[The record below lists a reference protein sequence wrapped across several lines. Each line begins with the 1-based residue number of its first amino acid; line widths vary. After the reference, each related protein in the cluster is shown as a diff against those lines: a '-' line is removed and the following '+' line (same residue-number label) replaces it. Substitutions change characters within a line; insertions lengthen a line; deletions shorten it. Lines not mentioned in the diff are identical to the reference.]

1 MSLEILSI
9 EGFRIDGRRWNELRH
24 FTAKVD
30 IDNFADGSS
39 YVEQGNT
46 KVICM
51 VHGPIEPNTK
61 SKVSL
66 DRERITIDISIA
78 AFSSVER
85 KKRTKSDKRIQ
96 EYVACIQKVFEKAI
110 QTGLHPRSEI
120 NICIQVL
127 AQDGGMFNRILQ
139 TCINAVSL
147 ALINAGIPMY
157 DYVSASTVGSTDT
170 DPLLDLNAVEENS
183 ISWYTVAI
191 LGKSEDIIL
200 LQTETRIHMEKF
212 EHMLSLALHG
222 CQQIYK
228 IMDNSIRN
236 AVSS

>member
-1 MSLEILSI
+1 MSSEILSI

-24 FTAKVD
+24 FTAKID
-30 IDNFADGSS
+30 IDSFTDGSS

-51 VHGPIEPNTK
+51 VYGPIEPNTR
-61 SKVSL
+61 SKMSL

-96 EYVACIQKVFEKAI
+96 EYVVSIQKVFEKAI

-120 NICIQVL
+120 NIYI
-127 AQDGGMFNRILQ
+127 Q

-157 DYVSASTVGSTDT
+157 DYVSAITVGSTDV

-183 ISWYTVAI
+183 ISWCTVAI

-212 EHMLSLALHG
+212 EDMLSLALYG
-222 CQQIYK
+222 CRQIYK

-236 AVSS
+236 AVLS